1 MDDKSLEYLDVC
13 AKRNQ
18 VENWESLYVK
28 LALAV
33 ELDMQV
39 QATHY
44 LSELL
49 DKKDDGDNFA
59 DLFKNL
65 TFDTADQVRRLCRF
79 AG

>member
-1 MDDKSLEYLDVC
+1 M
-13 AKRNQ
+13 
-18 VENWESLYVK
+18 K

-49 DKKDDGDNFA
+49 DKKDDSNDFA
-59 DLFKNL
+59 SLFKNL
-65 TFDTADQVRRLCRF
+65 NFDTADQVRRLCRF

>member
-1 MDDKSLEYLDVC
+1 MKLE
-13 AKRNQ
+13 
-18 VENWESLYVK
+18 
-28 LALAV
+28 LAV

-49 DKKDDGDNFA
+49 DKKHDVNNFT